1 MSLRSKQQD
10 DTFVGEF
17 LHVRLDREGG
27 HLEVVRAVRHA
38 YIICTRDVSAY
49 MQHCNQVSHGK
60 ICPSSRQVASASNS
74 NCLLMSSCY
83 VVIPDTDA
91 LRLRL

>member
-1 MSLRSKQQD
+1 M
-10 DTFVGEF
+10 GEF

-27 HLEVVRAVRHA
+27 HLEVVRAVQHA

-49 MQHCNQVSHGK
+49 MQHCDQVSHGI
-60 ICPSSRQVASASNS
+60 ICLSIRQVACSHSTSNS
-74 NCLLMSSCY
+74 NCLLMSSRY
-83 VVIPDTDA
+83 VVIPDADA